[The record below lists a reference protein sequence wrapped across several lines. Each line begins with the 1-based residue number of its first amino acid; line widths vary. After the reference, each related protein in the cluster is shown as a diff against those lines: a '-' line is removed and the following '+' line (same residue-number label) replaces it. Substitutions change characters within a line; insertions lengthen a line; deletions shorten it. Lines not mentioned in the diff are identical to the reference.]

1 MSRQMTRWAMLCGW
15 AVTMSVVWN
24 LFVPRG
30 LSIGS
35 FVLLCLAGP
44 ALVVAATVFLIA
56 QAPSQSVRQIRAR
69 LDSEERARTDARA
82 SR

>member
-1 MSRQMTRWAMLCGW
+1 MTRWAMLFGW
-15 AVTMSVVWN
+15 AVTMSFVWD

-30 LSIGS
+30 LSVGV
-35 FVLLCLAGP
+35 FVLLCLTGP
-44 ALVVAATVFLIA
+44 ALVVAGTVFLIA

>member
-1 MSRQMTRWAMLCGW
+1 MLLGW

-30 LSIGS
+30 LSVGG
-35 FVLLCLAGP
+35 FGLLCLAGP
-44 ALVVAATVFLIA
+44 ALVVAGTMFLIA

-69 LDSEERARTDARA
+69 LDSEERARADARS

>member
-1 MSRQMTRWAMLCGW
+1 MTRWAMLFGW

-30 LSIGS
+30 LSGGG
-35 FVLLCLAGP
+35 FALLCLTGP
-44 ALVVAATVFLIA
+44 AMVVAGAMFLIA
-56 QAPSQSVRQIRAR
+56 PAPSQSVRHIRAR
-69 LDSEERARTDARA
+69 LDSEERVRADARA